1 MKSSSFALLFL
12 TNAPAAHAFSGDG
25 SGEEPCEY
33 VFENA
38 TEIICDPM
46 ERGVRISKCGLETTP
61 FSIEDLF
68 MDSNACTA
76 TDGGDGW
83 YYFLV
88 DDGDCTANRQVNATH
103 ITYSAQV
110 KGAVGTT
117 VNNKITRVRNWGVDF
132 TCDLLVDY
140 VISAIP
146 VTAVLHFIEMQVDE
160 NSGSFPV
167 SMAIYE
173 DESFSAER
181 AHNDIVTVPDPV
193 HVAVHVNNQSSLNI
207 VTQLN
212 NCWATPDN
220 NPDNPIRYPFIEDF
234 CGLESELYEY
244 ESLEILANG
253 LSTSARFSIDSFL
266 FGVSED
272 SSVYFHCEVRLCD
285 SDIENCIPD
294 CSADSS
300 SRKRRSAENNSS
312 AVLTSKPVIISR
324 H

>member
-1 MKSSSFALLFL
+1 
-12 TNAPAAHAFSGDG
+12 
-25 SGEEPCEY
+25 
-33 VFENA
+33 
-38 TEIICDPM
+38 M
-46 ERGVRISKCGLETTP
+46 ERGVRISKCGLESTP

-88 DDGDCTANRQVNATH
+88 DESDCSANRQVNATH

-117 VNNKITRVRNWGVDF
+117 VNNRITRVRNWGVHF

-181 AHNDIVTVPDPV
+181 TRKHTYIFYKNIDI
-193 HVAVHVNNQSSLNI
+193 
-207 VTQLN
+207 
-212 NCWATPDN
+212 
-220 NPDNPIRYPFIEDF
+220 YIEF
-234 CGLESELYEY
+234 KKK
-244 ESLEILANG
+244 I
-253 LSTSARFSIDSFL
+253 RFSHF
-266 FGVSED
+266 
-272 SSVYFHCEVRLCD
+272 
-285 SDIENCIPD
+285 
-294 CSADSS
+294 
-300 SRKRRSAENNSS
+300 
-312 AVLTSKPVIISR
+312 
-324 H
+324 